1 MNKSREGLSSEKI
14 GRRWFQRWLD
24 PRQRDR
30 LQVLAQVPLFYGL
43 AQRQLGKLLIKLFER
58 NYQAGEMIF
67 ARGEAGKALFIVI
80 SGKISIFR
88 SHDEMEEELA
98 VLTTGSYFGE
108 LALIDD
114 QPRSASARAVEASVL
129 LILYKTDFDDLIES
143 HKAIATQVM
152 TNLLR
157 TLAGYIRGAQFQSSS
172 RAAPL
177 AGVISVKAK
186 TG

>member
-1 MNKSREGLSSEKI
+1 MDNI
-14 GRRWFQRWLD
+14 WRRWLERWLD
-24 PRQRDR
+24 SRQRDR

-43 AQRQLGKLLIKLFER
+43 ARRQLGKLLIKLFER
-58 NYQAGEMIF
+58 NYQAGETIF
-67 ARGEAGKALFIVI
+67 ARGEAGKALFIVL

-88 SHDEMEEELA
+88 NHDEIEEELA

-114 QPRSASARAVEASVL
+114 QPRSASARADEPSVL

-143 HKAIATQVM
+143 HKAIAIKVM

-157 TLAGYIRGAQFQSSS
+157 TLAGYIRGPQSHASS
-172 RAAPL
+172 RAAPI
-177 AGVISVKAK
+177 AGVIPAKAK
-186 TG
+186 TR